1 MSSAGCQDGK
11 PPAHG
16 GRVYEFAAARGWP
29 RERVLDLSANLN
41 PLGPPAVVRP
51 VLADAEGWLRHYP
64 DLTQHAV
71 REAAARHL
79 GLSARHVW
87 AAHGATE
94 VIDQVLGLW
103 KPRRVWILTPA
114 FAEYARIARRHGLEA
129 KPVPLARL
137 PDGTLALPLTTLDRV
152 LAASDCL
159 VINNPHNPSGT
170 AWLRQVWE
178 EALRRWLARG
188 VRVLVDEAFMEFRR
202 DHPRYSVVSLIPE
215 SPHLVV
221 VRSGTKIFALPGLR
235 FGLGVASPAVVRAVD
250 RRRDPWS
257 VNQLAQEVYRRA
269 YQDAAFLAAT
279 WDWMEAAHAW
289 LRETWSQHPSLK
301 VWPTAVNFF
310 LVQCPDPDWADHLAH
325 RLADRGILVRRLA
338 PHPIHGPAAIRV
350 ALRSPADN
358 ARAYAEVCRIDPL
371 GDVARKTTGGAVDG

>member
-1 MSSAGCQDGK
+1 MSSAGYQDGES
-11 PPAHG
+11 PVHG
-16 GRVYEFAAARGWP
+16 GRVYEFAAARGWTL
-29 RERVLDLSANLN
+29 EDVLDLSANLN
-41 PLGPPAVVRP
+41 PLGPPTSVRA
-51 VLADAEGWLRHYP
+51 VLAQPEMWLRHYP

-79 GLSARHVW
+79 GLSAPHVW

-103 KPRRVWILTPA
+103 RPRRVWILTPA
-114 FAEYARIARRHGLEA
+114 FAEYARIARRHGLEV
-129 KPVPLARL
+129 KRVPLARL
-137 PDGTLALPLTTLDRV
+137 PDGTLSLPFTALDRV
-152 LAASDCL
+152 LAASDSL

-170 AWLRQVWE
+170 AWPRPVWE

-188 VRVLVDEAFMEFRR
+188 VRVLVDEAFMEFLR
-202 DHPRYSVVSLIPE
+202 DHPRYSAVSLVPE

-235 FGLGVASPAVVRAVD
+235 FGLGVASTAVVRAVD

-257 VNQLAQEVYRRA
+257 VNQLAQELYRRA
-269 YQDAAFLAAT
+269 YQDAPFLAAT

-289 LRETWSQHPSLK
+289 LRKTWSKHPSLK

-310 LVQCPDPDWADHLAH
+310 LVQCPDPDWADHLVQ

-338 PHPIHGPAAIRV
+338 AHAIHGPAAIRV

-358 ARAYAEVCRIDPL
+358 ARAYAEVCRIDPRR
-371 GDVARKTTGGAVDG
+371 DVARETIGGAVDG